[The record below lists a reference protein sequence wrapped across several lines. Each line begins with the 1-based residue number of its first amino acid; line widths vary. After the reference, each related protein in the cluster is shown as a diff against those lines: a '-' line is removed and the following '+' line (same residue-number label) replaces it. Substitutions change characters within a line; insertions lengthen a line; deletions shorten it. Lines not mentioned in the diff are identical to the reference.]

1 MVDRWLKTNCLIAS
15 TTAFWLT
22 ALSPVPAIAKGI
34 SYSLALVASVQLVQ
48 ESKRLMIQDAR
59 RTILAA
65 MNQELEDVEIALH
78 TQQQQDALYE
88 IYGDLSPTYP
98 KEVKEELTTSLEHL
112 YKEPSADRSQETSTS
127 TSNDK
132 AFYLAIKSLMSVKG
146 KTHVIE
152 KILKLGG
159 RKWDD
164 AEQMLQQILDEGEKN
179 GW

>member
-1 MVDRWLKTNCLIAS
+1 MVNRWLKTNCLIAS
-15 TTAFWLT
+15 TAAFSLA

-48 ESKRLMIQDAR
+48 ESKLLMIQDAR

-88 IYGDLSPTYP
+88 IYSDLSPTYP
-98 KEVKEELTTSLEHL
+98 AEVKEELTTSLEHL
-112 YKEPSADRSQETSTS
+112 YKEPSADRSDELQTSTS
-127 TSNDK
+127 EGK
-132 AFYLAIKSLMSVKG
+132 AFYLAVKSLLEVKG
-146 KTHVIE
+146 ETYVIE
-152 KILKLGG
+152 NVLRLGG
-159 RKWDD
+159 AQWNKGKQR
-164 AEQMLQQILDEGEKN
+164 LQQILQEGEKN